1 MSDEG
6 YVIYVPEE
14 MGFLFFRSALMTVM
28 QVSEAI
34 YRDYGKWAENI
45 VFRGEYG
52 KAIFDNFMLKK
63 YNLNASMTYEPSP
76 NEEIVMELSKK
87 IKVKRGDVIR
97 SIGFEYTIEKDEKP
111 QITIS
116 LIKLF

>member
-1 MSDEG
+1 MNDG

-14 MGFLFFRSALMTVM
+14 MDFLFFRSALMTVM

-45 VFRGEYG
+45 VFHGEYG
-52 KAIFDNFMLKK
+52 KAIYDNFTERK
-63 YNLNASMTYEPSP
+63 YNLNASMSYEPSP

-111 QITIS
+111 QIVIN
-116 LIKLF
+116 IVKLF